1 MQKRSLGQQ
10 HGQSAADGAQHL
22 DLQALH
28 TRSQY
33 RSYIK
38 RKWLVVVAVVAVTVI
53 LSVCSLMAGSSDL
66 SLGQVLAALF
76 GGGDEY
82 ATAVVW
88 KIRMPRVLI
97 ALVGGVALALAGCT
111 FQGVLRNP
119 LASASTLGIA
129 QGAAFGAAISII
141 VIGTGSAT
149 SAFEGVGFSN
159 PYLTA
164 LCAFAGAM
172 ASTLVILGLSRLR
185 NMTPESIV
193 LAGVAISALFTGAT
207 ALIQYFAE
215 DAQVAAVV
223 FWTFGDLGR
232 VSYKEL
238 AICATVV
245 AASAVFFWVNRW
257 NYNAMDMGD
266 GSAHGLGVNVDRTRL
281 LGMIVAAAASS
292 CIIAFCGTINFVG
305 LIAPHIMRRL
315 IGSDYRYLL
324 PASACAGACVLL
336 ASDLVAR
343 LAIPPVILP
352 ISAIT
357 SFIGAPLFLYLL
369 MRGARR

>member
-1 MQKRSLGQQ
+1 MKPSSLENHHLGKTPRSARDGNCEGVRAQYKR
-10 HGQSAADGAQHL
+10 AI
-22 DLQALH
+22 
-28 TRSQY
+28 R
-33 RSYIK
+33 
-38 RKWLVVVAVVAVTVI
+38 RKWLVVLAVAVVMLG
-53 LSVCSLMAGSSDL
+53 LSLASLLAGSSDL
-66 SLGQVLAALF
+66 SVGHVLAALF
-76 GGGDEY
+76 GAGDDY
-82 ATAVVW
+82 TTAVVW
-88 KIRMPRVLI
+88 KLRMPRVAI
-97 ALVGGVALALAGCT
+97 ALLGGVALALAGCT

-129 QGAAFGAAISII
+129 QGAAFGAALSII
-141 VIGTGSAT
+141 VVGAGGAAAT
-149 SAFEGVGFSN
+149 YDGVNFDN
-159 PYLTA
+159 PFLTA
-164 LCAFAGAM
+164 IFAFAGAM

-185 NMTPESIV
+185 DMTPESIV

-207 ALIQYFAE
+207 ALIQYFAD

-232 VSYKEL
+232 VSGKEL
-238 AICATVV
+238 AICAVV
-245 AASAVFFWVNRW
+245 VVASAVFFWANRW

-266 GSAHGLGVNVDRTRL
+266 GSAHGLGVNVNRTRVA
-281 LGMIVAAAASS
+281 GMLVAAAASS

-315 IGSDYRYLL
+315 VGSDFRYLL

-336 ASDLVAR
+336 LSDLVAR
-343 LAIPPVILP
+343 LVMPPVILP

-369 MRGARR
+369 MRGAHR